1 MMRNLALE
9 TRVHTR
15 FEGNKKNDC
24 KRSRDSERSEKGN
37 TNCHVFW
44 NADAMLRTKR
54 DHTRVSL
61 TVTFA
66 RQMAM
71 AGWESAGD
79 RNSERAIS
87 Q

>member
-1 MMRNLALE
+1 
-9 TRVHTR
+9 
-15 FEGNKKNDC
+15 
-24 KRSRDSERSEKGN
+24 
-37 TNCHVFW
+37 
-44 NADAMLRTKR
+44 MLRTKK

>member
-1 MMRNLALE
+1 MMRDLALE

-15 FEGNKKNDC
+15 FGGTRRIIVREVVSARKRREGDT
-24 KRSRDSERSEKGN
+24 D
-37 TNCHVFW
+37 CHVVW
-44 NADAMLRTKR
+44 NADAMLRTKK